1 VSPAFYKSFPSEL
14 GSFPV
19 EIKRGNTFNSQ
30 SLEPKK
36 ETPGVGQVALGEIA
50 KLRSGEAELGAVV
63 AEQQR
68 ITSHPVR
75 GPPAFGCGYFDYPIF
90 MRAFETIIEACVFVN
105 KEQLYFLSKCTT
117 GKVNDIIKSFVTLTS
132 GDSYKRS
139 KNLLAQ
145 RFGDPLRVSNAYKSR
160 LKNWLQIGEGQSN
173 DL

>member
-1 VSPAFYKSFPSEL
+1 MLSCEDWTSIL
-14 GSFPV
+14 GT
-19 EIKRGNTFNSQ
+19 GNTFAPQ
-30 SLEPKK
+30 LLEPKK
-36 ETPGVGQVALGEIA
+36 ESPGPREVTLQEIVKLQTKQTKLSALIT
-50 KLRSGEAELGAVV
+50 
-63 AEQQR
+63 EQQQ
-68 ITSHPVR
+68 INSLPIQE
-75 GPPAFGCGYFDYPIF
+75 PPTFSGNYFDYPIF

-117 GKVNDIIKSFVTLTS
+117 GKANDIIKSFVTLTS

-145 RFGDPLRVSNAYKSR
+145 SFGDPLRVSNAYKSR

>member
-1 VSPAFYKSFPSEL
+1 MLSCEDSTSIL
-14 GSFPV
+14 GT
-19 EIKRGNTFNSQ
+19 GNTFAPQ
-30 SLEPKK
+30 LLEPKK
-36 ETPGVGQVALGEIA
+36 ESPSPSEVTLQEIVKLQTKQTKLSALIT
-50 KLRSGEAELGAVV
+50 
-63 AEQQR
+63 EQQQ
-68 ITSHPVR
+68 INSLPIQE
-75 GPPAFGCGYFDYPIF
+75 PPTFSGNYFDYPIF